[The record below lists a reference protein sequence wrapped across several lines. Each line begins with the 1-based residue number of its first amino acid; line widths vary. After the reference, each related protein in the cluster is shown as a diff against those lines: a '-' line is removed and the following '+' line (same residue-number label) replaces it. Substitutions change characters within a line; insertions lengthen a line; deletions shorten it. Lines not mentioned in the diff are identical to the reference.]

1 MTNNRFFKTFTKYQS
16 TLINIGA
23 AIVIVGLIFKINHY
37 KGAEIGI
44 AIGLGTEALLFFILG
59 VIAFANPE
67 EVEDKGPNPGP
78 TNKGDVVTTLLNNV
92 DAATIAKLEAGL
104 KNFADKVMAISAA
117 ADTAAFSNEFATKL
131 QSASASFD
139 QLNATVK
146 QLEANLSKL
155 DVASIDTSLQGTS
168 TVQEEVAKLSK
179 NLAAL
184 NAVYGN
190 MLTAMN
196 QPRN

>member
-1 MTNNRFFKTFTKYQS
+1 MAQKKSFLNRLGPNGVNS
-16 TLINIGA
+16 LISWGASVVIIG
-23 AIVIVGLIFKINHY
+23 LMFKILHLPN
-37 KGAEIGI
+37 GDVFI
-44 AIGLGTEALLFFILG
+44 AIGLGTEAFLFLIMGFVKEDPTEDSIVVVNPQNPQSPVDKLLQDID
-59 VIAFANPE
+59 P
-67 EVEDKGPNPGP
+67 
-78 TNKGDVVTTLLNNV
+78 
-92 DAATIAKLEAGL
+92 ATIAKLEAGL
-104 KNFADKVMAISAA
+104 KNFADKVTAISAA
-117 ADTAAFSNEFATKL
+117 ADTAAFSNEFAAKL
-131 QSASASFD
+131 QTASASFD

-146 QLEANLSKL
+146 QLEDNLSKL
-155 DVASIDTSLQGTS
+155 DVASIGKSLEGTG

>member
-1 MTNNRFFKTFTKYQS
+1 MAQKKSFLNKLGPNGVNS
-16 TLINIGA
+16 LISWGASVVIIG
-23 AIVIVGLIFKINHY
+23 LMFKILHF
-37 KGAEIGI
+37 KGGDWMIG
-44 AIGLGTEALLFFILG
+44 IGLGTEAVLFFIMG
-59 VIAFANPE
+59 FIKEDSAEEQPTTPVSDGSIAE
-67 EVEDKGPNPGP
+67 K
-78 TNKGDVVTTLLNNV
+78 LLSKV
-92 DAATIAKLEAGL
+92 DPATIAKLEAGL
-104 KNFADKVMAISAA
+104 KNFADKVTAISAA
-117 ADTAAFSNEFATKL
+117 ADTAAFSNEFAAKL
-131 QSASASFD
+131 QTASASFD

-155 DVASIDTSLQGTS
+155 DVAAIGNSLEGTS

>member
-1 MTNNRFFKTFTKYQS
+1 LISWGASVVIIGLMFKILHLPNGDIF
-16 TLINIGA
+16 IG
-23 AIVIVGLIFKINHY
+23 VGL
-37 KGAEIGI
+37 A
-44 AIGLGTEALLFFILG
+44 AEALVFFIMG
-59 VIAFANPE
+59 FIKQDPTEQQIIVKPGEGGSIAE
-67 EVEDKGPNPGP
+67 K
-78 TNKGDVVTTLLNNV
+78 LLSEI
-92 DAATIAKLEAGL
+92 DPATIAKLEAGL
-104 KNFADKVMAISAA
+104 KNFADKVTAISAA
-117 ADTAAFSNEFATKL
+117 ADTAAFSNEFAAKL
-131 QSASASFD
+131 QTASASFD

-155 DVASIDTSLQGTS
+155 DLASIDTSLQGTS

>member
-1 MTNNRFFKTFTKYQS
+1 MSQKKSFLNKLGPNGVNS
-16 TLINIGA
+16 LISWGA
-23 AIVIVGLIFKINHY
+23 SVVIVGLMFKILHL
-37 KGAEIGI
+37 KGGEWMI
-44 AIGLGTEALLFFILG
+44 AIGLGTEAFLFLIMGFIKEDPTEHSIVVGPPNGGSVVDKLLS
-59 VIAFANPE
+59 
-67 EVEDKGPNPGP
+67 
-78 TNKGDVVTTLLNNV
+78 DV
-92 DAATIAKLEAGL
+92 DPATIAKLEAGL
-104 KNFADKVMAISAA
+104 KNFADKVTAISAA
-117 ADTAAFSNEFATKL
+117 ADTAAFSNEFAAKL
-131 QSASASFD
+131 QTASASFD

-155 DVASIDTSLQGTS
+155 DVASIGNSLEGTS

>member
-1 MTNNRFFKTFTKYQS
+1 MAQKKSFLNKLGPNGVNS
-16 TLINIGA
+16 LISWGASVVIIG
-23 AIVIVGLIFKINHY
+23 LMFKILHF
-37 KGAEIGI
+37 KGGEIMI
-44 AIGLGTEALLFFILG
+44 AAGLTTEAILFFIMG
-59 VIAFANPE
+59 FIK
-67 EVEDKGPNPGP
+67 EDPAEQQSSSKSGSDGSLAE
-78 TNKGDVVTTLLNNV
+78 KLLSEV

-104 KNFADKVMAISAA
+104 KNFADKVTAISAA
-117 ADTAAFSNEFATKL
+117 ADTAAFSNEFAAKL
-131 QSASASFD
+131 QTASASFD

-155 DVASIDTSLQGTS
+155 DVDAIGKSLEGTS

>member
-1 MTNNRFFKTFTKYQS
+1 MAQKKSFLNRFGPNGVNS
-16 TLINIGA
+16 LISWGASVVIIG
-23 AIVIVGLIFKINHY
+23 LMFKILHL
-37 KGAEIGI
+37 KGGEWMI
-44 AIGLGTEALLFFILG
+44 AIGLTTEAILFFIMG
-59 VIAFANPE
+59 FIKEDPTE
-67 EVEDKGPNPGP
+67 EQIIVKPGADGSLAE
-78 TNKGDVVTTLLNNV
+78 KLLSEI
-92 DAATIAKLEAGL
+92 DPATIAKLEAGL
-104 KNFADKVMAISAA
+104 KNFADKVTAISAA
-117 ADTAAFSNEFATKL
+117 ADTAAFSNEFAAKL
-131 QSASASFD
+131 QTASASFD

-155 DVASIDTSLQGTS
+155 DVAAIDTSLQGTS
-168 TVQEEVAKLSK
+168 TVQEEIAKLSK

>member
-1 MTNNRFFKTFTKYQS
+1 MAQKKSFLNKLGPNGVNS
-16 TLINIGA
+16 LISWGASVVIIG
-23 AIVIVGLIFKINHY
+23 LMFKILHF
-37 KGAEIGI
+37 KGGEIMI
-44 AIGLGTEALLFFILG
+44 AAGLTTEAILFFIMGFIKEDPSEEQPTSRSVSDGSL
-59 VIAFANPE
+59 AE
-67 EVEDKGPNPGP
+67 KLLSEVEP
-78 TNKGDVVTTLLNNV
+78 
-92 DAATIAKLEAGL
+92 ATIAKLEAGL
-104 KNFADKVMAISAA
+104 KNFADKVTAISAA
-117 ADTAAFSNEFATKL
+117 ADTAAISNEFAAKL
-131 QSASASFD
+131 QSASTSFD

-155 DVASIDTSLQGTS
+155 DVAAIGNSLEGTS

>member
-1 MTNNRFFKTFTKYQS
+1 MAQKKSFLNRLGPNGVNS
-16 TLINIGA
+16 LISWGASVVIIG
-23 AIVIVGLIFKINHY
+23 LMFKILHY
-37 KGAEIGI
+37 KGGETMI
-44 AIGLGTEALLFFILG
+44 AIGLGTEAFLFFIMG
-59 VIAFANPE
+59 FIKEDPTEDSIVVVNPQNPQSPVDKLLS
-67 EVEDKGPNPGP
+67 EVDP
-78 TNKGDVVTTLLNNV
+78 
-92 DAATIAKLEAGL
+92 ATIAKLEAGL
-104 KNFADKVMAISAA
+104 KNFADKVTAISAA
-117 ADTAAFSNEFATKL
+117 ADTAAFSNEFAAKL

-155 DVASIDTSLQGTS
+155 DVDAIGTSLQGTS
-168 TVQEEVAKLSK
+168 TVQDEVAKLAK

>member
-1 MTNNRFFKTFTKYQS
+1 MAQKSFLNRLGPNGVNSLISWGASVVIIGLMFKILHWRGGEYM
-16 TLINIGA
+16 IA
-23 AIVIVGLIFKINHY
+23 AGLI
-37 KGAEIGI
+37 
-44 AIGLGTEALLFFILG
+44 TEAALFFIMG
-59 VIAFANPE
+59 FIKEDPTE
-67 EVEDKGPNPGP
+67 EQTTTKSGADGSLAEKLLSQVEP
-78 TNKGDVVTTLLNNV
+78 
-92 DAATIAKLEAGL
+92 ATIAKLEAGL
-104 KNFADKVMAISAA
+104 KNFADKVTAISAA
-117 ADTAAFSNEFATKL
+117 ADTAAFSNEFAAKL
-131 QSASASFD
+131 QTASASFD

-155 DVASIDTSLQGTS
+155 DVASIGNSLEGTS

>member
-1 MTNNRFFKTFTKYQS
+1 MAQKKSFLNKLGPNGVNS
-16 TLINIGA
+16 LISWGASVVIIG
-23 AIVIVGLIFKINHY
+23 LMFKILHF
-37 KGAEIGI
+37 KGGEIMI
-44 AIGLGTEALLFFILG
+44 AAGLTTEAILFFIMGFIKEDPSEEQPKSRLVSDG
-59 VIAFANPE
+59 SLAE
-67 EVEDKGPNPGP
+67 KLLSEVEP
-78 TNKGDVVTTLLNNV
+78 
-92 DAATIAKLEAGL
+92 ATIAKLEAGL
-104 KNFADKVMAISAA
+104 KNFADKVTAISAA
-117 ADTAAFSNEFATKL
+117 ADTAAISNEFAAKL
-131 QSASASFD
+131 QSASTSFD
-139 QLNATVK
+139 QLNATIK

-155 DVASIDTSLQGTS
+155 DVAAIGNSLEGTS

>member
-1 MTNNRFFKTFTKYQS
+1 MAQKKNFLNRLGPNGLDSLISWFASVVIIGLMFKILHLPNGDIF
-16 TLINIGA
+16 IGVGLA
-23 AIVIVGLIFKINHY
+23 AEAIV
-37 KGAEIGI
+37 
-44 AIGLGTEALLFFILG
+44 FFIMG
-59 VIAFANPE
+59 WIKQDPTEQQIIVKPGEGGSIAE
-67 EVEDKGPNPGP
+67 K
-78 TNKGDVVTTLLNNV
+78 LLSEI
-92 DAATIAKLEAGL
+92 DPATIAKLEAGL
-104 KNFADKVMAISAA
+104 KNFADKVTAISAA
-117 ADTAAFSNEFATKL
+117 ADTAAFSNEFAAKL
-131 QSASASFD
+131 QTASASFD

-155 DVASIDTSLQGTS
+155 DVAAIDTSLQGTS
-168 TVQEEVAKLSK
+168 TVQEEIAKLSK

>member
-1 MTNNRFFKTFTKYQS
+1 MAQKKSFLNRLGPNGVNS
-16 TLINIGA
+16 LISWGASVVIIG
-23 AIVIVGLIFKINHY
+23 LMFKILHY
-37 KGAEIGI
+37 KGGETMI
-44 AIGLGTEALLFFILG
+44 AIGLGTEAFLFFIMG
-59 VIAFANPE
+59 FIKEDPTEDSIVVVNPQNPQSLVDKLLS
-67 EVEDKGPNPGP
+67 EVDP
-78 TNKGDVVTTLLNNV
+78 
-92 DAATIAKLEAGL
+92 ATIAKLEAGL
-104 KNFADKVMAISAA
+104 KNFADKVTAISAA
-117 ADTAAFSNEFATKL
+117 ADTAAFSNEFAAKL

-155 DVASIDTSLQGTS
+155 DVDAIGTSLQGTS
-168 TVQEEVAKLSK
+168 TVQDEVAKLAK

>member
-1 MTNNRFFKTFTKYQS
+1 M
-16 TLINIGA
+16 
-23 AIVIVGLIFKINHY
+23 FKILHF
-37 KGAEIGI
+37 KGGEIMI
-44 AIGLGTEALLFFILG
+44 AAGLTTEAILFFIMGFIKEDPSEEQPKSRPVSDGSL
-59 VIAFANPE
+59 AE
-67 EVEDKGPNPGP
+67 KLLSEVEP
-78 TNKGDVVTTLLNNV
+78 
-92 DAATIAKLEAGL
+92 ATIAKLEAGL
-104 KNFADKVMAISAA
+104 KNFTDKVTAISAA
-117 ADTAAFSNEFATKL
+117 ADTAAFSNEFAAKL
-131 QSASASFD
+131 QTASASFD

-155 DVASIDTSLQGTS
+155 DVAAIGNSLEGTS